1 MARFLLD
8 TNACIEVLRG
18 RNPIFVQRF
27 REHQGEQPAICTV
40 VWAELLVGARLSPD
54 PATARRRLD
63 VFAEL
68 PCPGFSRAAAEH
80 YAEIR
85 ALLQRQGQLI
95 GPNDLFIASIALAH
109 NLILVTHNTREFSRV
124 PGLALEDWEM

>member
-8 TNACIEVLRG
+8 TNACIEILRG

-40 VWAELLVGARLSPD
+40 VWAELLVGARLSAD

-80 YAEIR
+80 YSLQAE
-85 ALLQRQGQLI
+85 
-95 GPNDLFIASIALAH
+95 
-109 NLILVTHNTREFSRV
+109 NTLSTCAIV
-124 PGLALEDWEM
+124 LCDDYVSPP